1 MTNAT
6 KWAIN
11 AATLMKVPFAQELPM
26 YQQGGF
32 THVELWLDKISAYL
46 AAGNTVEQTRQL
58 LDDNRI
64 TPVGA
69 CSGVVR
75 LDADETTWAAQQAD
89 LVKRLD
95 LCHDLDIPT
104 LVTVVVGERS
114 ERCETD
120 MAVIV
125 RRARWLSTQAGDR
138 NVNIGLEFLARIPA
152 IETLST
158 AIRVIREVDS
168 SYFGLV
174 IDLYHYH
181 LSPSRL
187 SDLDALPSD
196 KLFLVHI
203 DDALAKPIEY
213 LSHDDRTFPGEGVLD
228 ISGLMRDICQRTGYD
243 GYWSVEL
250 HSEWIWDLEPT
261 EVIRRLTAGLEKL

>member
-1 MTNAT
+1 MSNAT

-26 YQQGGF
+26 YQQAGF
-32 THVELWLDKISAYL
+32 SYVELWLDKIFAYL
-46 AAGNTVEQTRQL
+46 AAGNTGEQARQL
-58 LDDNRI
+58 LADNRL

-69 CSGVVR
+69 CPGLLT
-75 LDADETTWAAQQAD
+75 LDTDQTTWAEQQAD

-104 LVTVVVGERS
+104 LVTIMVGERS
-114 ERCETD
+114 EQCEKD

-125 RRARWLSTQAGDR
+125 GRAGWLSAHASDR
-138 NVNIGLEFLARIPA
+138 NVKIALEFLARIPA

-168 SYFGLV
+168 PYFGLV
-174 IDLYHYH
+174 LDLYHYY

-187 SDLDALPSD
+187 EDLAVLPAG

-213 LSHDDRTFPGEGVLD
+213 LTHDDRTFPGEGVLD
-228 ISGLMRDICQRTGYD
+228 INGLMAGICQRTGYD

-250 HSEWIWDLEPT
+250 HSEWIWDLAPA